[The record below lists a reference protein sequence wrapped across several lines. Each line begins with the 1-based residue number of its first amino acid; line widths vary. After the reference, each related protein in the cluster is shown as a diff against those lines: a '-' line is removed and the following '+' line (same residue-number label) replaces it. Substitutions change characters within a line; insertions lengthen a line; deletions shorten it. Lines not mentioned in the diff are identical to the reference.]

1 MFERRGREKEE
12 KRKRDGEKN
21 GWVTIYTD
29 VWEKRK
35 RKGREEEERW
45 GRKWVGDDERKW
57 VGGEEDGLRVAGGDA
72 LFFIHFTL

>member
-29 VWEKRK
+29 V
-35 RKGREEEERW
+35 
-45 GRKWVGDDERKW
+45 
-57 VGGEEDGLRVAGGDA
+57 
-72 LFFIHFTL
+72 